1 MYKAPVKVFS
11 QFDRPQ
17 TVATSS
23 GDKYEDVYELCRD
36 EDGVEF
42 LKATGEKVDL
52 QAKINANMGITFFD
66 LAEAY
71 SRYLNGDADALVLH
85 PQCFY
90 GDVSEINDLLSVVK
104 ANEQIHVKIAEADA
118 KFAEEQSVVV
128 SDQPEQAS
136 EAVADV

>member
-1 MYKAPVKVFS
+1 MNKAPVKVFT

-23 GDKYEDVYELCRD
+23 GDKYEEIFDLCRD
-36 EDGVEF
+36 DDGNEY
-42 LKATGEKVDL
+42 LKPTGEKVDL

-104 ANEQIHVKIAEADA
+104 ANEQVHIQIAEADA
-118 KFAEEQSVVV
+118 KFFEEQAADVLV
-128 SDQPEQAS
+128 QPEQPS
-136 EAVADV
+136 EPVADV